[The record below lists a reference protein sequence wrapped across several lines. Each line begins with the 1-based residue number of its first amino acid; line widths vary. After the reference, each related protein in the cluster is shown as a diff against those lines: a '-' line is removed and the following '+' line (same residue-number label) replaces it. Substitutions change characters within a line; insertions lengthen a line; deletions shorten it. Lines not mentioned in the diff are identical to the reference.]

1 MPIPRPCD
9 GGPVID
15 IRWLGHATAVVDL
28 GGARL
33 VTDPLLRRH
42 VGVLRRVGPAPE
54 PAWWGGATASLVSHL
69 HLDHTDLRSLR
80 RLGDAPVLAGPEA
93 AAWCARHGL
102 ASVALS
108 DEWSAV
114 SADHDDVEVRLVR
127 ADHTSRPLPGRP
139 LEAYGFL
146 LRHGPDVVWFAGD
159 TSLYPEMGRLPELA
173 GGPISLALLPIHGW
187 GPRLS
192 AGHMDAEQAA
202 DAVQLSQAGRVV
214 PIHWGTFH
222 PLAMNLGSLDWMT
235 RPLAAFEAAMER
247 RGLADRTLVL
257 GVGQTAQVG

>member
-1 MPIPRPCD
+1 
-9 GGPVID
+9 VID

-42 VGVLRRVGPAPE
+42 VGALRRVGPAPE

-235 RPLAAFEAAMER
+235 RPLAAFEAAMDR
-247 RGLADRTLVL
+247 RGLGDRTLVL

>member
-1 MPIPRPCD
+1 
-9 GGPVID
+9 
-15 IRWLGHATAVVDL
+15 
-28 GGARL
+28 
-33 VTDPLLRRH
+33 
-42 VGVLRRVGPAPE
+42 VGPAPD
-54 PAWWGGATASLVSHL
+54 PAWWAGAAGALVSHL
-69 HLDHTDLRSLR
+69 HLDHADVRSLP
-80 RLGDAPVLAGPEA
+80 RLGDAPVLAGPDA
-93 AAWCARHGL
+93 AAWCARRGL

-108 DEWSAV
+108 DRWSAIPGR
-114 SADHDDVEVRLVR
+114 HGDVEVRLVR

-159 TSLYPEMGRLPELA
+159 TALYPEMGDLPQLA
-173 GGPISLALLPIHGW
+173 GGPISLALVPIHGW

-202 DAVQLSQAGRVV
+202 EAARLSQARRVV

-235 RPLAAFEAAMER
+235 RPLARFEAAMDR

-257 GVGQTAQVG
+257 EIGQSTQVL

>member
-1 MPIPRPCD
+1 MI
-9 GGPVID
+9 V
-15 IRWLGHATAVVDL
+15 IRWLGHATTVVDL

-42 VGVLRRVGPAPE
+42 LGPLRRVGPRPE
-54 PAWWGGATASLVSHL
+54 PAWWGGTTASLLSHL
-69 HLDHTDLRSLR
+69 HLDHADLPSLR
-80 RLGDAPVLAGPEA
+80 RLRDAPVLAGPDA

-102 ASVALS
+102 AAVALS

-114 SADHDDVEVRLVR
+114 SPDHRDVQVRLVR

-139 LEAYGFL
+139 REAYGFL
-146 LRHGPDVVWFAGD
+146 LRHGADVVWFAGD
-159 TSLYPEMGRLPELA
+159 TSLYSDMDQLPELA
-173 GGPISLALLPIHGW
+173 GAPISLAMLPIHGW

-202 DAVQLSQAGRVV
+202 EAAELSEARRVV

-235 RPLAAFEAAMER
+235 RPLPSFEAAMNR

-257 GVGQTAQVG
+257 RVGETAQVG

>member
-1 MPIPRPCD
+1 MI
-9 GGPVID
+9 G
-15 IRWLGHATAVVDL
+15 IRWLGHATTVVDV

-42 VGVLRRVGPAPE
+42 VGALRRVGPAPE
-54 PAWWGGATASLVSHL
+54 PAWWAGATASLVSHL
-69 HLDHTDLRSLR
+69 HLDHTDLPSLR

-93 AAWCARHGL
+93 AAWCAGRGL

-108 DEWSAV
+108 DEWSAL
-114 SADHDDVEVRLVR
+114 SADGDVEVRLVR

-139 LEAYGFL
+139 PEAYGFL
-146 LRHGPDVVWFAGD
+146 MRHGADVVWFAGD

-192 AGHMDAEQAA
+192 AGHMDYEQASEA
-202 DAVQLSQAGRVV
+202 AELSDSRRVV

-222 PLAMNLGSLDWMT
+222 PFALNLGSLGWMT
-235 RPLAAFEAAMER
+235 RPLALFEAAMDR

-257 GVGQTAQVG
+257 GIGQYAEIP